1 MSYFYNES
9 FFKIMGEYMDG
20 CPSPVNAGLSVA
32 AQDLVNNTVMYS
44 VFVDG
49 SQTPAEALK
58 AAAEE
63 LRAQQ

>member
-1 MSYFYNES
+1 
-9 FFKIMGEYMDG
+9 MGKYVDG
-20 CPSPVNAGLSVA
+20 CPSPVNADLSVA
-32 AQDLVNNTVMYS
+32 AQDLVNNSVMYN